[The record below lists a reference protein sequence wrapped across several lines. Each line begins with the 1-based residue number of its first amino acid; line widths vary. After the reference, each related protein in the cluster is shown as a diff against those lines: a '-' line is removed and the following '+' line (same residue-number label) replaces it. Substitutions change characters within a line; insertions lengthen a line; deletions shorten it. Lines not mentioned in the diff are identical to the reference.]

1 MKRKQIIFIIF
12 FIIILLTIPF
22 ITKDK
27 NVEFTKIKE
36 AIKPYI
42 DSEIIKEIDSKTIY
56 TNFGI
61 NPNLLDDYISFGPIS
76 FMNVEEI
83 TIFKEEDKQQ
93 REILIDKINDYINK
107 KIITFEG
114 YGPTQVELLK
124 NSIVKTKGDYVFCI
138 ILENNEEIW
147 KDITKLF

>member
-12 FIIILLTIPF
+12 FIFILLTIPF

-27 NVEFTKIKE
+27 NIDFTKIKE
-36 AIKPYI
+36 VIKPYI

-93 REILIDKINDYINK
+93 KEILIDKINDYINK

-114 YGPTQVELLK
+114 YGPIQVELLK

>member
-36 AIKPYI
+36 TIKPYI

-93 REILIDKINDYINK
+93 KEILIDKINDYINK

-114 YGPTQVELLK
+114 YGPIQVELLK